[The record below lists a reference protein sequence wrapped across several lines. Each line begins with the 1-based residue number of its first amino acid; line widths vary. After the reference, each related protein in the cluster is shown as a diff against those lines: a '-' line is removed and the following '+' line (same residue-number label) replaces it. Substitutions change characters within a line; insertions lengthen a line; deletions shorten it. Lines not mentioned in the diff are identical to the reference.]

1 MPESPPVLIGV
12 RCNSSPDSQVAEIES
27 MSAKRHLPTL
37 TGRDAPQV
45 RVTYAQTD
53 RMGVA
58 YYANYFVWFEVGR
71 TELLRS
77 LGQSYREWEDV
88 HGVYL
93 PVAECHCEYRHS
105 AQYDD
110 LLRIET
116 SVSALSKASIT
127 FRYQV
132 VREADGLILAQGMT
146 RHPFVNRE
154 GKVVRIANKLL
165 PQCFS

>member
-1 MPESPPVLIGV
+1 MRSE
-12 RCNSSPDSQVAEIES
+12 Q
-27 MSAKRHLPTL
+27 HLPKL
-37 TGRDAPQV
+37 TGRAAPQV

-53 RMGVA
+53 RMGYA
-58 YYANYFVWFEVGR
+58 YYANYLVWFEIGR

-116 SVSALSKASIT
+116 TITALSKASIT
-127 FRYQV
+127 FAYQV
-132 VREADGLILAQGMT
+132 VREADGVVLARGMT

-154 GKVVRIANKLL
+154 GRIVRIADMLL